1 MDGIPA
7 HNSATA
13 GELLAAAARTVHEAL
28 PSLADVMAEFG
39 ETHEIEM
46 TPDCVVAVR
55 RPTPTVQEITTGRT
69 TEHLLAKLRA
79 ERNGG

>member
-1 MDGIPA
+1 MA
-7 HNSATA
+7 
-13 GELLAAAARTVHEAL
+13 VHEAL

-46 TPDCVVAVR
+46 MPNCVVAVR

-69 TEHLLAKLRA
+69 AEQLLAKLRA
-79 ERNGG
+79 ERNAG

>member
-13 GELLAAAARTVHEAL
+13 DGLLVAAARTVPQAH
-28 PSLADVMAEFG
+28 PSLGEVMAEFG

-69 TEHLLAKLRA
+69 TEQLLAKLRA

>member
-13 GELLAAAARTVHEAL
+13 DELLAAVARTVHEAL

-39 ETHEIEM
+39 ETHEIE
-46 TPDCVVAVR
+46 R
-55 RPTPTVQEITTGRT
+55 RRT
-69 TEHLLAKLRA
+69 AWWP
-79 ERNGG
+79 